1 MLAEAEVSQ
10 RETTVPYELPPMR
23 PPSEARSLLIRVM
36 RGCPWNYC
44 TFCSA
49 YKELPRKTVMRSVA
63 EVKGD
68 IDELGMACDEM
79 RRQGYIV
86 EPRTAF
92 LADSNAIIVKTADLA
107 EIIADLLEAFP
118 SLERVTSYGRAK
130 TVLAKD
136 LDELREL
143 RRAGL
148 SRLHLGLESGDDGV
162 LQRVK
167 KGATSEEM
175 IAAGIKAKEAG
186 FELSE
191 YVMPGLGGR
200 DASERHV
207 EGTARVLNAIDP
219 HYTRVRSFI
228 LIPGT
233 PLFAEYEAGEFQ
245 ALSRLEVAREIR
257 ALVERLEIS
266 GRLCFDHFSNPPFLR
281 QDWEGYQL
289 PEEKEEVL
297 STIDST
303 LERCAARL
311 SEKEGCPPEEGPG
324 PAIGSRL

>member
-1 MLAEAEVSQ
+1 
-10 RETTVPYELPPMR
+10 
-23 PPSEARSLLIRVM
+23 M

-49 YKELPRKTVMRSVA
+49 YKHLPRKAVMRSA
-63 EVKGD
+63 EEVKGD
-68 IDELGMACDEM
+68 IDELRIACEEM
-79 RRQGYIV
+79 RHQGYVV

-92 LADSNAIIVKTADLA
+92 LADSNAIVIKTADLA
-107 EIIADLLEAFP
+107 EIITYLLEAFP
-118 SLERVTSYGRAK
+118 SLARVTSYGRAK

-136 LDELREL
+136 PDELRQL
-143 RRAGL
+143 RKAGL

-167 KGATSEEM
+167 KGASSQAM
-175 IAAGIKAKEAG
+175 IAAGLKVKEAG

-200 DASERHV
+200 DGSQQHV

-219 HYTRVRSFI
+219 HYTRVRSLI
-228 LIPGT
+228 LVPGT

-245 ALSRLEVAREIR
+245 PLPMVEVAREIK

-281 QDWEGYQL
+281 QDWEGYKL

-297 STIDST
+297 STIDDA
-303 LERCAARL
+303 LAGWQARL
-311 SEKEGCPPEEGPG
+311 GEGQARLLDQGPG
-324 PAIGSRL
+324 PAIGTRL

>member
-1 MLAEAEVSQ
+1 M
-10 RETTVPYELPPMR
+10 PYELPPMR

-49 YKELPRKTVMRSVA
+49 YKNVPRKALMRSVD

-68 IDELGMACDEM
+68 IDELRMHCEEM
-79 RRQGYIV
+79 RRQGYVV
-86 EPRTAF
+86 EPETAF
-92 LADSNAIIVKTADLA
+92 LADSNAIIVRTADLA
-107 EIIADLLEAFP
+107 EIITHLLKAFP
-118 SLERVTSYGRAK
+118 SLNRVTSYGRAK
-130 TVLAKD
+130 TVLTKS
-136 LDELREL
+136 LDDLREL

-148 SRLHLGLESGDDGV
+148 NRLHLGLESGDDDI
-162 LQRVK
+162 LERVK
-167 KGATSEEM
+167 KGATSEQM
-175 IAAGIKAKEAG
+175 ISAGLRVKEAG

-200 DASERHV
+200 DGSQQHV
-207 EGTARVLNAIDP
+207 EGTARVLNAVDP

-228 LIPGT
+228 LAPGT
-233 PLFAEYEAGEFQ
+233 PLHEEYEAGKFQ
-245 ALSRLEVAREIR
+245 AMSVLDVTLEIR

-281 QDWEGYQL
+281 QDWEGYKF

-297 STIDST
+297 STIDDA
-303 LERCAARL
+303 LERRKASLADGESPQSDEGLGPVVGWRL
-311 SEKEGCPPEEGPG
+311 
-324 PAIGSRL
+324 